1 MRARTVGLAVVFLFF
16 VIGGIGHFVVPD
28 FFVSIMPPYIPFH
41 LEIVWISGAIELIL
55 AACLLVPRWRPATG
69 WALIVLICA
78 VSLANIHMWLNPELF
93 PQIPEW
99 ALTLRLVLQV
109 GLLWLVWWSTR
120 PSPEQGTAT
129 V

>member
-1 MRARTVGLAVVFLFF
+1 MRAKTVGLAVVFLFF

-120 PSPEQGTAT
+120 PSPAQGTAA